1 MSETSEGS
9 GELDPTRSTQFLA
22 SCVQRGDV
30 VRFKELYDRVEPTLY
45 AWTRLRL
52 LSRPDIG
59 VDDVMQE
66 VWLRALQGI
75 EDYDVER
82 SFRSWVLGIAKN
94 VVLQHCQK
102 RSSGSARSLGSGGST
117 DTDSAAFD
125 LIANT
130 TSVSMRVSRA
140 MTLERFVAYVEE
152 LDEDDRTL
160 VICCGLEEQ
169 THAQAADR
177 LGISVDAVGKR
188 WQSLRARLRTSGV
201 LEALELELPP

>member
-1 MSETSEGS
+1 MSESSEGS
-9 GELDPTRSTQFLA
+9 GELDPSRSTEFLA
-22 SCVQRGDV
+22 SCLQRGDL

-59 VDDVMQE
+59 VDDVLQE

-75 EDYDVER
+75 EGYEPAR

-94 VVLQHCQK
+94 VVLQHYQK
-102 RSSGSARSLGSGGST
+102 RASGSARLLGSGESP
-117 DTDSAAFD
+117 DTDSAVFD
-125 LIANT
+125 LVANT
-130 TSVSMRVSRA
+130 TSVSMRVSRD
-140 MTLERFVAYVEE
+140 MTLERFLAYVEE
-152 LDEDDRTL
+152 LDEDERTL

-169 THAQAADR
+169 THAQAAER
-177 LGISVDAVGKR
+177 LGISVDAVSKR
-188 WQSLRARLRTSGV
+188 WQSLRARLRMSGV